1 MKTIAT
7 FSKPEE
13 AHLLR
18 MRLEA
23 GGVPA
28 YVLDEHLIQADW
40 FYSDAI
46 GGVRLQVADHDVE
59 AAREIMGEPGEPLEG
74 VAYAECPAC
83 RSSDVAISDLPR
95 RMSFLSI
102 LLLRFPIP
110 PGRTLYRCKACGQ
123 SWRGS

>member
-7 FSKPEE
+7 FSKPED

-23 GGVPA
+23 GGIAA
-28 YVLDEHLIQADW
+28 YVLDENLIQADW
-40 FYSDAI
+40 FYSNAI

-59 AAREIMGEPGEPLEG
+59 AAREIMGEEGEPLEG

-83 RSSDVAISDLPR
+83 HSTEVEIDELPR
-95 RMSFLSI
+95 RLSFLS
-102 LLLRFPIP
+102 LLVFLFPLP
-110 PGRTLYRCKACGQ
+110 VGRSRYRCKACGKRWK
-123 SWRGS
+123 SR